1 MKEIKSVAVAPAP
14 TLASGF
20 PALDAELPG
29 AGWPRGALTEL
40 LTTRAGIGEL
50 SLLQPALRQCAA
62 QGPVALVA
70 PAVEQTL
77 SPVRMVIA
85 H

>member
-1 MKEIKSVAVAPAP
+1 MWAVADREVHTVVVEMTPVAVAVAVDIRVYSTAALPWLWPVAAVAAVAP
-14 TLASGF
+14 V
-20 PALDAELPG
+20 
-29 AGWPRGALTEL
+29 R
-40 LTTRAGIGEL
+40 RV
-50 SLLQPALRQCAA
+50 
-62 QGPVALVA
+62 PVALVA